1 MSSDLRISGASPNSR
16 SESDIRVNYQDTNNI
31 VAASNDLTASTQPQ
45 FFSADGGATWGQ
57 SSLSLVGSD
66 VFHSDPAVDWT
77 SDGTAWAITIG
88 IGPGFTLM
96 LRSYRSTDGGAT
108 WSFEGTPSGAQT
120 STDREIMW
128 VDHSPSSP
136 FKDQIYV
143 TWHQGVPGFVSR
155 RTAGVGGAWQAPVQ
169 VTGPETTG
177 TAIGGDIKTN
187 SVGDVFVF
195 WPEDRGNQQIHVAKS
210 TNGGASFGT
219 PVTIATLFA
228 SQRQI
233 SIPADAPP
241 HRLARVYVSG
251 GAYKTASKDLVYA
264 VWTDLSGE
272 SGCTTGL
279 GPGSNVASSCK
290 SRIWSARSTD
300 GGATWS
306 APTMI
311 NNRSGKNDQFHSRL
325 CVDETDGRLVVVYN
339 DTVADPG
346 RLKTDIWMQHSED
359 DGVTWSSAVKIT
371 SAQTD
376 ETAVSAA
383 SFGYGDYLGLS
394 GYGGTFFPSW
404 TDRRSGGP
412 EEIWTAAIAFPKK
425 PVAPFQYA
433 AKFVC
438 GKPEAGELAPGAYF
452 TAINV
457 HNPSEHG
464 VRFRKKIAIA
474 GHREKPGPVSRFFD
488 AKLGPDQA
496 LEIDCPDIR
505 KHAEVR
511 EKFLKGFVVLES
523 EAELDVVAVYT
534 AAGDDGQVET
544 IDVERVPARRAQ
556 AGLPDLIPLA
566 DPKTGFCKRDDQGN
580 LIVTVKNQGSADAG
594 ASTTTVVFA
603 PGGTFS
609 QPTPPIPAGGSFN
622 LLFPIPGACFD
633 PDCSFRIIVDSGNQ
647 VTESNEGNN
656 TASGTCIG

>member
-16 SESDIRVNYQDTNNI
+16 SESDIRVNYQDTSKI

-45 FFSADGGATWGQ
+45 FFSIDGGTTWGQ
-57 SSLSLVGSD
+57 SSLTLVRSD

-88 IGPGFTLM
+88 IGPGLSTLM
-96 LRSYRSTDGGAT
+96 LRSYRSTDFGAT
-108 WSFEGTPSGAQT
+108 WSFEGTPSGPQT
-120 STDREIMW
+120 GTDREVMC

-136 FKDQIYV
+136 FRDQIYV
-143 TWHQGVPGFVSR
+143 TWHQGVPGFVAR
-155 RTAGVGGAWQAPVQ
+155 RTAGAGGTWQAPVQ

-187 SVGDVFVF
+187 SAGDVFVF
-195 WPEDRGNQQIHVAKS
+195 WPEDGGNRQIHIAKS
-210 TNGGASFGT
+210 TNGGASFGA
-219 PVTIATLFA
+219 PVTIATVFA

-233 SIPADAPP
+233 SIPADTTP
-241 HRLARVYVSG
+241 HRMARVYVSG

-272 SGCTTGL
+272 SGCTSGL

-290 SRIWSARSTD
+290 SRIWFARSTD

-306 APTMI
+306 APTKI
-311 NNRSGKNDQFHSRL
+311 NDQAGKNDQFHSRL

-339 DTVADPG
+339 DTVGDPG

-359 DGVTWSSAVKIT
+359 DGVTWSSAVKVT

-376 ETAVSAA
+376 ETVSGAA

-394 GYGGTFFPSW
+394 GYAGTFFPSW

-412 EEIWTAAIAFPKK
+412 EEIWTAPIVFAKA
-425 PVAPFQYA
+425 VAPFQYA

-438 GKPEAGELAPGAYF
+438 GKPDGGELAPGVYF

-457 HNPSEHG
+457 HNPTERG
-464 VRFRKKIAIA
+464 VRFRKKIAVA
-474 GHREKPGPVSRFFD
+474 GRREKPGPVSRFFD
-488 AKLGPDQA
+488 AKLGPDEA

-505 KHAEVR
+505 RHAQVHE
-511 EKFLKGFVVLES
+511 EFLKGFVVLES
-523 EAELDVVAVYT
+523 QTELDVVAVYT

-544 IDVERVPARRAQ
+544 LHVERVPARRAQ
-556 AGLPDLIPLA
+556 AGLPDLIPFP
-566 DPKTGFCKRDDQGN
+566 DPKTGFCNRDHQGN

-594 ASTTTVVFA
+594 ASTTTVVFGR
-603 PGGTFS
+603 GGTFS
-609 QPTPPIPAGGSFN
+609 QPTPPIPAGGSVK
-622 LLFPIPGACFD
+622 LLFPIPAACFD

-656 TASGTCIG
+656 TASGTCLG

>member
-1 MSSDLRISGASPNSR
+1 LSADLRISGASPNSR
-16 SESDIRVNYQDTNNI
+16 SESDIRVNYQDASKI

-45 FFSADGGATWGQ
+45 YYSTDGGVTWNQ

-66 VFHSDPAVDWT
+66 VLHSDPAVDWT

-88 IGPGFTLM
+88 IGPGFSPLM
-96 LRSYRSTDGGAT
+96 LRSYRSTDFGAT

-120 STDREIMW
+120 NVDREVMW
-128 VDHSPSSP
+128 VDHSTISP

-155 RTAGVGGAWQAPVQ
+155 RTAGAGGTWQAPVQ
-169 VTGPETTG
+169 VTGAETAG

-195 WPEDRGNQQIHVAKS
+195 WPEDGGNRQIHVAKS
-210 TNGGASFGT
+210 TDGGASFGA
-219 PVTIATLFA
+219 PVTVASIFA

-233 SIPADAPP
+233 SIPADTTPK
-241 HRLARVYVSG
+241 RMARVYVSG
-251 GAYKTASKDLVYA
+251 GAYRTASKDLVYA

-272 SGCTTGL
+272 AGCTSGL
-279 GPGSNVASSCK
+279 GPGSSVASACK
-290 SRIWSARSTD
+290 SRVWFARSTD

-306 APTMI
+306 APTKI
-311 NNRSGKNDQFHSRL
+311 NNQAGKNDQFHSRL

-339 DTVADPG
+339 DTIGDPG

-359 DGVTWSSAVKIT
+359 DGVTWSSPVKVT

-376 ETAVSAA
+376 ETVPAA
-383 SFGYGDYLGLS
+383 LWFGYGDYLGLS
-394 GYGGTFFPSW
+394 GHAGTYFPSW
-404 TDRRSGGP
+404 TDRRSGGV
-412 EEIWTAAIAFPKK
+412 EEIWTAAIVLRKA
-425 PVAPFQYA
+425 VAPFQYA

-438 GKPEAGELAPGAYF
+438 GKPGGGELAPGVYF

-457 HNPSEHG
+457 HNPTERG
-464 VRFRKKIAIA
+464 VRFRKKVAVA
-474 GHREKPGPVSRFFD
+474 GRRERPGPVSRFFD
-488 AKLGPDQA
+488 AKLGPDEA

-505 KHAEVR
+505 RHAGVHE
-511 EKFLKGFVVLES
+511 EFLKGFVVIES
-523 EAELDVVAVYT
+523 ETELDVVAVYT
-534 AAGDDGQVET
+534 AAGEDRQVET
-544 IDVERVPARRAQ
+544 LHVERVPPRRAQ

-566 DPKTGFCKRDDQGN
+566 DPKTGFCKRDNKGN

-594 ASTTTVVFA
+594 ASTTTVVFG

-609 QPTPPIPAGGSFN
+609 KPTPPIAAGASVN
-622 LLFPIPGACFD
+622 LTFPIPAACFN
-633 PDCSFRIIVDSGNQ
+633 PECSFRIIVDSGNQ

-656 TASGTCIG
+656 TASGTCLG

>member
-1 MSSDLRISGASPNSR
+1 M
-16 SESDIRVNYQDTNNI
+16 
-31 VAASNDLTASTQPQ
+31 
-45 FFSADGGATWGQ
+45 FFSFDGGATWDQ
-57 SSLSLVGSD
+57 SNLSLVRAD
-66 VFHSDPAVDWT
+66 LFHSDPAVDWT
-77 SDGTAWAITIG
+77 SDGTAWTITIG
-88 IGPGFTLM
+88 ISSSALM
-96 LRSYRSTDGGAT
+96 LRAYRSSDGGAT

-120 STDREIMW
+120 GTDREIMW

-143 TWHQGVPGFVSR
+143 TWHQGVPAFVAR
-155 RTAGVGGAWQAPVQ
+155 RTPGASGSWQTPVQ
-169 VTGPETTG
+169 VTGAETAG

-187 SVGDVFVF
+187 SAGDVFVF
-195 WPEDRGNQQIHVAKS
+195 WPEDGGNRRIHVAKS

-219 PVTIATLFA
+219 AVTVANIFA

-272 SGCTTGL
+272 SGCTSGL
-279 GPGSNVASSCK
+279 GPGSNVASTCK
-290 SRIWSARSTD
+290 SRIWFVRSTD

-306 APTMI
+306 APKMI
-311 NNRSGKNDQFHSRL
+311 NNQAGKNDQFHSRL
-325 CVDETDGRLVVVYN
+325 CIDETDGRLVVVYN
-339 DTVADPG
+339 DTVADLG

-359 DGVTWSSAVKIT
+359 DGLSWSQPVKVT

-376 ETAVSAA
+376 ETVTGAA

-412 EEIWTAAIAFPKK
+412 EEIWTAAIVLARK
-425 PVAPFQYA
+425 APAPYQYA
-433 AKFVC
+433 AKVLC
-438 GKPEAGELAPGAYF
+438 GKPGAGELAPGIYY

-464 VRFRKKIAIA
+464 VRFRKKVALA
-474 GHREKPGPVSRFFD
+474 GRGEKPGPVSRFFD
-488 AKLGPDQA
+488 AKLGPDEA

-505 KHAEVR
+505 KHAGVKER
-511 EKFLKGFVVLES
+511 FLKGFVVLES
-523 EAELDVVAVYT
+523 ESELDVVGVYT
-534 AAGDDGQVET
+534 AAGEHGQVET
-544 IDVERVPARRAQ
+544 LEIERVPARRAH
-556 AGLPDLIPLA
+556 AGLPDLIPFP
-566 DPKTGFCKRDDQGN
+566 DPKTGFCRRDDKGN

-609 QPTPPIPAGGSFN
+609 QPTPPIPAGGLVN
-622 LLFPIPGACFD
+622 LFFPIPGACYD
-633 PDCSFRIIVDSGNQ
+633 PDCSFRIVVDSGNQ
-647 VTESNEGNN
+647 VVESNEGNN
-656 TASGTCIG
+656 TASGTCPG

>member
-1 MSSDLRISGASPNSR
+1 VSSDLRISGASPNSR
-16 SESDIRVNYQDTNNI
+16 SESDIRVNYQDTNRI

-45 FFSADGGATWGQ
+45 FFSSDGGATWGQ
-57 SSLSLVGSD
+57 SSLSLVRSD
-66 VFHSDPAVDWT
+66 LFHSDPAVDWT
-77 SDGTAWAITIG
+77 SDGTAWAVTIG
-88 IGPGFTLM
+88 ISSSALM

-120 STDREIMW
+120 GTDREIMW

-143 TWHQGVPGFVSR
+143 TWHQGVPAFVSR
-155 RTAGVGGAWQAPVQ
+155 RTPGPGGAWQAPVQ

-187 SVGDVFVF
+187 SAGDVFVF
-195 WPEDRGNQQIHVAKS
+195 WPEDRGNRQIHVAKS

-241 HRLARVYVSG
+241 HRLARVYISG
-251 GAYKTASKDLVYA
+251 GAYRTASKDLVYA

-272 SGCTTGL
+272 SGCTSGL

-290 SRIWSARSTD
+290 SRIWFARSTD

-311 NNRSGKNDQFHSRL
+311 NNQAGKNDQFHSRL

-359 DGVTWSSAVKIT
+359 DGLSWSSPVKVT
-371 SAQTD
+371 SVQTD
-376 ETAVSAA
+376 ETVTGAA

-412 EEIWTAAIAFPKK
+412 EEIWTAAIGLPKK
-425 PVAPFQYA
+425 AVAPFQYA
-433 AKFVC
+433 AKFLC
-438 GKPEAGELAPGAYF
+438 GKPGAGELAPGVYF

-464 VRFRKKIAIA
+464 VRFRKKIAVA
-474 GHREKPGPVSRFFD
+474 GRREKPGPVSRFFD

-505 KHAEVR
+505 KHAGVD

-544 IDVERVPARRAQ
+544 LDVERVPARRAQ

-566 DPKTGFCKRDDQGN
+566 DAKTGFCKGDDQGN

-603 PGGTFS
+603 RGGTFS
-609 QPTPPIPAGGSFN
+609 QPTPPIPAGGTVN
-622 LLFPIPGACFD
+622 LFFPIPAACFD

-656 TASGTCIG
+656 TASGTCLG